1 MSAQIW
7 LPPTWRSG
15 VDSPEGDG
23 YQDEP
28 WTTGEVAKAVQKYQG
43 QGYLTPQRKPTPK
56 AEALDHSSSL
66 YRSIVD
72 AAHNVDTLR
81 NAWNTPAKSW
91 LLAARFLPAMQ
102 FTVDPM
108 HNPGTDLLG
117 LPGLQRTLDGSTPE
131 QNGYAIDESR
141 SEDVLA
147 SLSAR
152 GLVPGKNEGFPALWR
167 GKLKK
172 GKAAAAVNGPHSDTE
187 TWLALCDAYGQ
198 EEFCA
203 AFCPY
208 AGDKWLWDVGFRAPI
223 VIHLGRAK
231 CAPPPGIEESSPRGP
246 SLLLL
251 WVPPAWL
258 EPEKLVKLPTHTQ
271 RVLRGET
278 FKVPYARDARGY
290 VKHALVTPGRI
301 GAVVDLGMLEIEGRA

>member
-1 MSAQIW
+1 MSTPIW

-15 VDSPEGDG
+15 VDVDGQEG

-28 WTTGEVAKAVQKYQG
+28 WAPEDVNGAVKKYQA
-43 QGYLTPQRKPTPK
+43 QGHLTPQRKTTPK
-56 AEALDHSSSL
+56 AEALDHSGQL

-72 AAHNVDTLR
+72 AAHNVDALR

-91 LLAARFLPAMQ
+91 LLAARFLPGMQ

-108 HNPGTDLLG
+108 HNPGTDLSG
-117 LPGLQRTLDGSTPE
+117 LPGLKRTLDGSTKE
-131 QNGYAIDESR
+131 QDGYAVDESR
-141 SEDVLA
+141 AQDVLA
-147 SLSAR
+147 SLAAR
-152 GLVPGKNEGFPALWR
+152 GLTPGKNEGFPLLWR

-172 GKAAAAVNGPHSDTE
+172 GQAAAAVNGPHSDTE
-187 TWLALCDAYGQ
+187 TWLAMCDAYGQ
-198 EEFCA
+198 EEFVA
-203 AFCPY
+203 AFVPY

-223 VIHLGRAK
+223 VIHLGRSK

-251 WVPPAWL
+251 WVPPARL
-258 EPEKLVKLPTHTQ
+258 EPDKLVKLPDHTQ

-290 VKHALVTPGRI
+290 VKHALVTPGNI
-301 GAVVDLGMLEIEGRA
+301 ASVVDLGMLDIEGRA